1 MLPMVL
7 VKAVYN
13 EMVWSIPEC
22 FIDTRLTLNR
32 YDALENSPLYP
43 FEALIE

>member
-1 MLPMVL
+1 ML

-13 EMVWSIPEC
+13 EMFWSMQEC
-22 FIDTRLTLNR
+22 FIDTTLTLNR

-43 FEALIE
+43 FKTLIE